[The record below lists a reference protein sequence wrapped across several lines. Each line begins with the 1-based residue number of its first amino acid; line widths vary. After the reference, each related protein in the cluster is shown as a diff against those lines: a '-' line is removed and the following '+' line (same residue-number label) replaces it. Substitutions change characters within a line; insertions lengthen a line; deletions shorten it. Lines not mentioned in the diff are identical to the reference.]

1 MRIWVITPVYK
12 PKKDWLDQCIQGVK
26 AQAVGEVRHL
36 LVVDGTQY
44 ETPPDVEVIQLDK
57 NHNDFGDT
65 PRHEGI
71 RRAIA
76 ESADAI
82 ALLDDDNWYEPD
94 HLETAVAAHHK
105 TGAAFVATRRNMIH
119 VSDGTNMGVCNH
131 SGLGQFADTSTMVYF
146 PASFPHLSI
155 WGQIED
161 WQHAIDDRVVWTHLL
176 QHAGKPALTG
186 KPTLN
191 YRCTHAI
198 HYEQFG
204 LSVPDGVKS
213 DDRVEKAV
221 ERWEREGRGELSFK
235 HGLASA

>member
-1 MRIWVITPVYK
+1 MRIWVVTPVYK
-12 PKKDWLDQCIQGVK
+12 PNEEWLDRCLLSVRGQTVD
-26 AQAVGEVRHL
+26 EVRHL
-36 LVVDGTQY
+36 LVVDGTGY
-44 ETPPDVEVIQLDK
+44 VPPAGVEVMQLEK

-65 PRHEGI
+65 PRHIGIQRGMSEG
-71 RRAIA
+71 
-76 ESADAI
+76 ADVI
-82 ALLDDDNWYEPD
+82 ALLDDDNWFEPD
-94 HLETAVAAHHK
+94 HIETAIAVHRVA
-105 TGAAFVATRRNMIH
+105 GAALVATRRNMIH
-119 VSDGTNMGVCNH
+119 VARGTSMGVCND

-161 WQHAIDDRVVWTHLL
+161 WQHAIDDRVVWTHL
-176 QHAGKPALTG
+176 QKHAGEAALTG

-198 HYEQFG
+198 HYQQFG
-204 LSVPDGVKS
+204 LPVPDGVKS

-221 ERWEREGRGELSFK
+221 ERWEREGRGDLSFK

>member
-1 MRIWVITPVYK
+1 MRIWVITPVFK
-12 PKKDWLDQCIQGVK
+12 PKKEWRDQCLQSVK
-26 AQAVGEVRHL
+26 AQTAGPVRHL

-44 ETPPDVEVIQLDK
+44 ETPRDVEVIQLAK
-57 NHNDFGDT
+57 NHSDFGDT
-65 PRHEGI
+65 PRHDGVK
-71 RRAIA
+71 RAIV
-76 ESADAI
+76 EGADVI
-82 ALLDDDNWYEPD
+82 ALLDDDNWFEPD
-94 HLETAVAAHHK
+94 HLESAIAAHQK
-105 TGAAFVATRRNMIH
+105 TGASFVATRRNMIH
-119 VSDGTNMGVCNH
+119 VGDGTNMGVCNH

-146 PASFPHLSI
+146 PASFAHLSI

-176 QHAGKPALTG
+176 QHSGKPALTG

-204 LSVPDGVKS
+204 VSVPDGVKS

-221 ERWEREGRGELSFK
+221 ERWEREGRGALSFK